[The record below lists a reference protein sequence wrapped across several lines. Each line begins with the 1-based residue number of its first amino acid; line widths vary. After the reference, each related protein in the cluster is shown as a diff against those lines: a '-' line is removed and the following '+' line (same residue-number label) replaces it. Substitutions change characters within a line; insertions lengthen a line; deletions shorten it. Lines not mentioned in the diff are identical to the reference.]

1 MKSVAHAIVIFG
13 ITAAL
18 TGCSRTE
25 SPSPEAPAVVE
36 TTVTATETTETVADA
51 ASSETSAEAARAE
64 ELTAKLAAYSAPRLD
79 GTSYAVGE
87 QKGKALL
94 LNVWATWCGPC
105 RYEIPELKK
114 LQTELGPKGFEVVGI
129 SVDESPGNE
138 QEVRTFVAEKAIEYP
153 VVLDPEGR
161 ILLLLETSTVPTTV
175 LLDKNGKVMW
185 YSVGVVQSTNPAL
198 QAALAKVFAE

>member
-1 MKSVAHAIVIFG
+1 MKKIAIL
-13 ITAAL
+13 TLAL
-18 TGCSRTE
+18 TLVLAACKRSE
-25 SPSPEAPAVVE
+25 EPAPEAAVAGTPTASTEVAPAE
-36 TTVTATETTETVADA
+36 PTQTATGTEVGSAIPEY
-51 ASSETSAEAARAE
+51 SSMW
-64 ELTAKLAAYSAPRLD
+64 LD
-79 GTSYAVGE
+79 GSRFDLASR
-87 QKGKALL
+87 KGTVVL

-114 LQTELGPKGFEVVGI
+114 MQAELGPKGFEVVGI
-129 SVDESPGNE
+129 SVDEGPGNE
-138 QEVRTFVAEKAIEYP
+138 QEVRAFVAEKAIEYP

-185 YSVGVVQSTNPAL
+185 YSVGVVQATNPAL